1 MIYLLELLNKIK
13 ISDNKINYVVRYF
26 DRQNNA
32 TKEVNFKEIKFFDRL
47 SFVVNRE
54 GYDSLIPL
62 HRIKEIVHGNEIIW
76 RK

>member
-13 ISDNKINYVVRYF
+13 ISDNKGNYVVRYF

-32 TKEVNFKEIKFFDRL
+32 TKEVNFREIKFFDRL
-47 SFVVNRE
+47 SFVVNKE

-62 HRIKEIVHGNEIIW
+62 HRIKEIVHGNEIVW
-76 RK
+76 RR